1 MEVLLGI
8 GLIGGT
14 TWLVCAIAQGVSR
27 ASAERRA
34 QETLQRDFANR
45 VVVAQAKRRAKVARL
60 NTKARALQRALLQ
73 LHGAPDFRRAASF
86 AAQASDVPVAFR
98 QRQFRRFRPRLL
110 RHYVARLQ
118 HGADGAV
125 LLSSLRDL
133 LTALSIAPYEADY
146 VKQEAER
153 LQTPQAQPRTAPNY
167 AQRLAE
173 LQRDHEQRL
182 AALRALTAVEPEAM
196 EQLVETEQN
205 RFRDAIA
212 QLNDQPRTP

>member
-1 MEVLLGI
+1 MEALVII

-14 TWLVCAIAQGVSR
+14 AWLV
-27 ASAERRA
+27 RRA
-34 QETLQRDFANR
+34 AQAASYAAARRQAQDALQRDLANR
-45 VVVAQAKRRAKVARL
+45 TALAHARRREKIVRL
-60 NTKARALQRALLQ
+60 NAKARSVQRALLQ

-86 AAQASDVPVAFR
+86 AAQASDVPAAFR

-110 RHYVARLQ
+110 GHYAARLQ
-118 HGADGAV
+118 DGVDGAV

-133 LTALSIAPYEADY
+133 LTALSVAPYEADY

-153 LQTPQAQPRTAPNY
+153 LQTPQSQPHTAPNY

-182 AALRALTAVEPEAM
+182 AALRALTAVEPDAM
-196 EQLVETEQN
+196 EQLVEAEQN
-205 RFRDAIA
+205 RFREAIA
-212 QLNDQPRTP
+212 QMNEGPRAP